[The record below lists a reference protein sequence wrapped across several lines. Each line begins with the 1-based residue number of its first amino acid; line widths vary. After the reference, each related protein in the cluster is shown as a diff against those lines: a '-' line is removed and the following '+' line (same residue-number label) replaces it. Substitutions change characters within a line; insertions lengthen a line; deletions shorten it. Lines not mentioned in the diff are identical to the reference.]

1 MSRHSMITLVLG
13 VVFIVATIAAVTMT
27 GMSVMELI
35 LVGGLAAAL
44 LGGYVVANFQA
55 GANSGRTAGATWIRP
70 AVPKRI
76 NTWLTLAAGLIVLGI
91 VASVALS
98 GTNTTVE
105 EPTQHTIATAVPAQ
119 AATENEDVARTVN
132 TSTAAILPL
141 MIVLIGATALV
152 VLGLTGLKSK
162 PSPATPAPK
171 QPPSPGEEAPSST
184 HGLDWRQMLGLDESN
199 PDDGDVAW
207 WVRQLGGDEDRE
219 S

>member
-13 VVFIVATIAAVTMT
+13 VVFVVAAIAAVTMT

-44 LGGYVVANFQA
+44 LGGYVVASFQA
-55 GANSGRTAGATWIRP
+55 GANSGRVAGATRIRP

-91 VASVALS
+91 VASVAFS
-98 GTNTTVE
+98 GTNTPAE
-105 EPTQHTIATAVPAQ
+105 APTQQTIATAAPAQ
-119 AATENEDVARTVN
+119 AMTDNEDVARTVN

-162 PSPATPAPK
+162 SSPTPSTQK
-171 QPPSPGEEAPSST
+171 QPPSPGEEDTSSP
-184 HGLDWRQMLGLDESN
+184 HGLDWRQMLGLDESS

-207 WVRQLGGDEDRE
+207 WVRQLSGDEDRE